1 MTSNPSFVISEVSL
15 AIRNFPKLKTGFSP
29 SFMKKSNFLPFVFS
43 IFIFKLFLDELDE
56 LIFYIWALLLFFV
69 LSER

>member
-29 SFMKKSNFLPFVFS
+29 SFMKKSNFLPFVIS
-43 IFIFKLFLDELDE
+43 IIIFKLFLDELI
-56 LIFYIWALLLFFV
+56 LWALLLFFV